1 MPTHDDLPYDE
12 EPPYDDEA
20 LRPRYPASPGPEG
33 PVGIDALLSFQ
44 GRVNRGTFWMTWVGL
59 AAGAVAAAIGASV
72 FLDGPPGSGIFALAT
87 VVAAVLVMIFAL
99 LFLFMSIANEAKRW
113 HDMNK
118 SAWWLLLNLIP
129 GIGFIVFL
137 VLGLMP
143 GTKGPNRFGEAPLKI
158 RLNPENLSS

>member
-1 MPTHDDLPYDE
+1 MPTHDDLPYDDD
-12 EPPYDDEA
+12 PPYGDEP

-33 PVGIDALLSFQ
+33 PVGLDALLSFE
-44 GRVNRGTFWMTWVGL
+44 GRVSRSTFWMTWVGL
-59 AAGAVAAAIGASV
+59 AAVAVAAGVGASV

-99 LFLFMSIANEAKRW
+99 LFMLMGIANEAKRW

-118 SAWWLLLNLIP
+118 SGWWVLLNLIP
-129 GIGFIVFL
+129 GIGFIVLL

-143 GTKGPNRFGEAPLKI
+143 GTRGPNRFGEAPLRI
-158 RLNPENLSS
+158 RLNPDDTSS